1 MQKNLGKVACIFG
14 CSGFLGSNL
23 IRPLTLKGWRI
34 IAVTRSPYKNNRLKM
49 YGPVGDVDLEKL
61 SNLFD
66 EEQIRKFIKAS
77 CCVINLVGILTES
90 KQSSFEA
97 IHTRFPAM
105 LSRLCAEYDKSLI
118 HISSLGIETSSA
130 TSRYAKTKLEGE
142 KIILETLK
150 NKSIILRS
158 GLMVGTDDK
167 FFNTLASLCQIS
179 PFLPLIGQGLNN
191 IQPIAVTDTAKA
203 IAEVLEKEEINNN
216 IYELGGPN
224 TFAFKELMEILL
236 KQIKKRRFLLPIPIP
251 FAKVLGRILQVMP
264 KPLLTADQVEL
275 MQYDSVVGNKYS
287 TLKDLKI
294 NPKTINEVLPS
305 YIWRH
310 RQEGQFSKL

>member
-1 MQKNLGKVACIFG
+1 
-14 CSGFLGSNL
+14 
-23 IRPLTLKGWRI
+23 
-34 IAVTRSPYKNNRLKM
+34 M
-49 YGPVGDVDLEKL
+49 YGPIGDVDLEKL